1 MRHWM
6 FKPTIIAISLT
17 VSILAFGSIPAKEEE
32 KRPQI
37 RVNSIERPSINAD
50 GSYQDKYV
58 ELLQSSEHK
67 APILSE
73 EFIQAR
79 VEPWTYIVL
88 YTSVLVVVAIG
99 SICYIKQKQERI

>member
-1 MRHWM
+1 MSKQM
-6 FKPTIIAISLT
+6 IISVSLT
-17 VSILAFGSIPAKEEE
+17 VSILAFGSIPAKEEL
-32 KRPQI
+32 KKPQ
-37 RVNSIERPSINAD
+37 VQVKSIEKPSLPTD
-50 GSYQDKYV
+50 GSHQDKYV

-99 SICYIKQKQERI
+99 SICYIKQKQES